1 MDIILCEHAGFCYGV
16 RRAIDITLAAVRS
29 CGKAYTLGPL
39 VHNPQAVKWLEA
51 SGIGVCDSLEACGD
65 GTLVIP
71 SHGLPP
77 RIIDSAKEKGLR
89 VVDATCPHVR
99 RAQQLAWRAARDGY
113 QVLVIGDK
121 GHSEVEG
128 LLGWAGPQAVVA
140 QDVDD
145 LGRAEISSR
154 VAIVVQT
161 TQSLDVLRSIADV
174 ILGRARE
181 LVIYNTICGATEERQ
196 NAARDL
202 MSRVD
207 AMIVIGGRASANTR
221 RLWEVCNASGGRA
234 YWIQDA
240 GELDA
245 ALFRD
250 VKAVGITAGASTPNW
265 VIEEVVRKMKD
276 LDQEKLDQEKSGEF
290 GGAQLTEVSS
300 DEAPGD
306 LPASDDSSEGRAQ
319 AGEKESGGGPNGE
332 GQQFDVTDLDNTGEA
347 IEKGQIVRG
356 IVVRME
362 PDQVLVDFGQKS
374 EGIIPISELS
384 NRRINS
390 PAEVVSIG
398 DEIDAYV
405 LQVED
410 EQGNTIL
417 SKRRADQEK
426 AWERLTRALDT
437 GEIIEGVATTV
448 VKGGVV
454 VDVGTRGF
462 VPASHIGL
470 RPVAD
475 LSSVVGTHM
484 HLKVLEADRSKNNA
498 VLSQRLVLEQEQ
510 AEARE
515 RAFETLKE
523 GDIKEGI
530 VKRVVNFGAFVD
542 IGDGVE
548 GLLHVSDMSWG
559 RVKDPKDVVSE
570 GDHIKVMVLGLD
582 KEKGRIS
589 LGLKQT
595 LPDPWLD
602 IEKRYPVGSIATGKV
617 TKLMN
622 FGAFVEL
629 EPGIEGLVHI
639 SQLADRHIA
648 KPEEVVQPGQ
658 EVKVKVVSVKP
669 QEHRIGLSMK
679 EAKPPAE
686 KAERAEKQEG
696 RGPRDNYVAKD
707 ENEHG
712 PTLGDVFGDL
722 FERENE

>member
-16 RRAIDITLAAVRS
+16 RRAIDITLAALRS
-29 CGKAYTLGPL
+29 HGKVYTFGPL
-39 VHNPQAVKWLEA
+39 VHNPQAVKRLEE
-51 SGIGVCDSLEACGD
+51 SGVRVCESLEACVD
-65 GTLVIP
+65 GTLIIP

-77 RIIDSAKEKGLR
+77 LVIDAAKEKGLN
-89 VVDATCPHVR
+89 VVDATCPHVG
-99 RAQQLAWRAARDGY
+99 RAQQLARKAAREGY
-113 QVLVIGDK
+113 QVLIVGDR

-128 LLGWAGPQAVVA
+128 LLGWAGPQAIVV

-145 LGRAEISSR
+145 LYGAEISSKA
-154 VAIVVQT
+154 AIVVQT
-161 TQSLDVLRSIADV
+161 TQSFDMLRDIAGAV
-174 ILGRARE
+174 LGRTRE

-202 MSRVD
+202 TSRVD
-207 AMIVIGGRASANTR
+207 AMVIIGGRASANTR
-221 RLWEVCNASGGRA
+221 RLWEVCKASGRKA
-234 YWIQDA
+234 YWIEDA

-245 ALFRD
+245 GWFRE
-250 VKAVGITAGASTPNW
+250 VKAVGVTAGASTPNW
-265 VIEEVVRKMKD
+265 VIEEVIRKMRD

-290 GGAQLTEVSS
+290 EGDQLAAVNSEGG
-300 DEAPGD
+300 PGD
-306 LPASDDSSEGRAQ
+306 MAAGEGASVAQ
-319 AGEKESGGGPNGE
+319 APAEGDKTSEGPNGE
-332 GQQFDVTDLDNTGEA
+332 GQQFDVSSLGSAGDV
-347 IEKGQIVRG
+347 IEKGQIIKG
-356 IVVRME
+356 TVVRVE
-362 PDQVLVDFGQKS
+362 PDQVLIDFGQKS

-384 NRRINS
+384 TRRINS
-390 PAEVVSIG
+390 PAEVVSVG
-398 DEIDAYV
+398 DEIDVYV

-426 AWERLTRALDT
+426 AWERLTRALTT
-437 GEIIEGVATTV
+437 GETIEGTATAV

-462 VPASHIGL
+462 VPASHVGL

-475 LSSVVGTHM
+475 LSSIVGTHM
-484 HLKVLEADRSKNNA
+484 RLKVLEADRSRNNV

-523 GDIKEGI
+523 GDIKEGT

-570 GDHIKVMVLGLD
+570 GDHIKVMVLGVD
-582 KEKGRIS
+582 KERRRIS

-602 IEKRYPVGSIATGKV
+602 IEKRYPVGSIVKGKV

-629 EPGIEGLVHI
+629 EPGVEGLVHI
-639 SQLADRHIA
+639 SQLADRHVA
-648 KPEEVVQPGQ
+648 KPEEVVEPGQ

-669 QEHRIGLSMK
+669 QDHRIGLSIK
-679 EAKPPAE
+679 EAEPPEERVE
-686 KAERAEKQEG
+686 KSEKQES
-696 RGPRDNYVAKD
+696 RNPRESYVAGD

-722 FERENE
+722 FEKEK